1 VIVVGD
7 IGVGKTS
14 LLRRMANFDPL
25 SVVDAVPIDYLS
37 KMAVVEKAPAPMKV
51 QLWDTAGQEEFGAA
65 RLPSSYFR
73 QAKAAIVVYD
83 VTDRLSFA
91 GVLRWATQIQAYQA
105 HSSSS
110 SSFALTLVGHKAD
123 VSNEA
128 RRVAASEGRELA
140 KLIAASDF
148 IECSSKDNT
157 NVQTCF
163 NAVAAALASGASW
176 ALSHTPL
183 PSIDLISADLGQPS
197 APSCRHVACSALQLR
212 AGAQSNAAGFVEQ
225 ARIARPGRAVHR
237 DAGCAPVD
245 ATGSPLARRR
255 SCVELGGGCGGLVSP
270 KIQGWMSADKCIC
283 SNAKE

>member
-212 AGAQSNAAGFVEQ
+212 AVTSTSTCLHKDRVLSPTLRALSSKHESPVLGAPYIGTL
-225 ARIARPGRAVHR
+225 AVLL
-237 DAGCAPVD
+237 
-245 ATGSPLARRR
+245 SMPLVLLWLDDEAVL
-255 SCVELGGGCGGLVSP
+255 SWAEAVGG
-270 KIQGWMSADKCIC
+270 W
-283 SNAKE
+283 